1 MPIYEVFIDGKPL
14 KTELKR
20 TKERCFTAK
29 IADKSFSIELPAEK
43 LDFEKGIVMK
53 VNGKAYKAKVS
64 TINREKLI
72 RVSRARKEA
81 TFKTEV
87 KTPVRRLSL
96 VTRPTPVA
104 SIKRTKTPKRIGEG
118 VITAPMTGKIVS
130 VMVKVGDH
138 VKEGQVA
145 IILEAMKMENEITT
159 SKAGIVQKVQVV
171 EGASVSKGETL
182 LVTS

>member
-20 TKERCFTAK
+20 IEERCFTAK
-29 IADKSFSIELPAEK
+29 MADKSFSIELPADK
-43 LDFEKGIVMK
+43 PDFEKEIVMK
-53 VNGKAYKAKVS
+53 VNGKVYKTKMS
-64 TINREKLI
+64 TINREKFI
-72 RVSRARKEA
+72 RVRRARKEA

-87 KTPVRRLSL
+87 KTSMKRLAL
-96 VTRPTPVA
+96 TTRPTPVT
-104 SIKRTKTPKRIGEG
+104 SMRRIKTPKRVGEG
-118 VITAPMTGKIVS
+118 VITAPMTGRIIS

-145 IILEAMKMENEITT
+145 CILEAMKMENEITT
-159 SKAGIVQKVQVV
+159 SKAGIVQKVHVI

-182 LVTS
+182 LVIG